1 MISKTTQEQ
10 INATLWRAAD
20 TFRGKIDSSLYK
32 DYILVMLF
40 VKYLSDV
47 YKEHYEKYSE
57 KYNGDEARI
66 ERALSRERFALDKK
80 STFEYLYENR
90 NSTDIGDIINKALEH
105 IEESNKSKLR
115 GVFRNIDFNS
125 EVILGKGN
133 EKNAILRTLLNDFNG
148 LDLRPKYLEGN
159 DVIGDAYEYMIAQF
173 ASDAGKKGGEFFT
186 PSMVSELLSRLVKPE
201 ENDRIYDPTCGSG
214 SLLIRAFKKVPNGKA
229 QIYGQ
234 ERNGQTH
241 SLCKMNMFL
250 HGIDDAKI
258 ENGDTLA
265 NPLNLE
271 DGKLM
276 KFQVVVA
283 NPPFSLDKW
292 AMGFAGA
299 ETQSND
305 EKDEKKFKME
315 ASMDPYRRFEW
326 GVPPSSKGDFAFVL
340 HMLHSLAEEGRMGVV
355 LPHGVLF
362 RGASEGKIR
371 KQILDMN
378 LLDAI
383 IGLPEN
389 LFFGTGIPAVILIF
403 KKNRKRHNVLFIDAS
418 GQEHYEKDKNQ
429 NKLREEDL
437 KEIEKVYNNY
447 ETIDKYSYVATLDE
461 IKENDYNLNIPRYVD
476 TFEEEEIVDMDQ
488 VAKNITNI
496 KAELQEVEQEMAKY
510 LEELGLN

>member
-10 INATLWRAAD
+10 INSTLWRAAD

-40 VKYLSDV
+40 IKYLSDV
-47 YKEHYEKYSE
+47 YKEHYEEYSE
-57 KYNGDEARI
+57 KYNGNEERI
-66 ERALSRERFALDKK
+66 KRALSRERFILDEK
-80 STFEYLYENR
+80 STFDYLYEEINL
-90 NSTDIGDIINKALEH
+90 NNIGEIINKALEH
-105 IEESNKSKLR
+105 IEETNKSKLR

-125 EVILGKGN
+125 EVILGR
-133 EKNAILRTLLNDFNG
+133 EADRNAILKTLLNDFKN
-148 LDLRPKYLEGN
+148 LDLRPSMLEGN

-186 PSMVSELLSRLVKPE
+186 PSMVSELLSRLVKPQ

-214 SLLIRAFKKVPNGKA
+214 SLLIRASKKVVSGKV

-234 ERNGQTH
+234 ERNGQTQA
-241 SLCKMNMFL
+241 LCKMNMFL

-265 NPLNLE
+265 NPLHLE
-271 DGKLM
+271 NDKLM
-276 KFQVVVA
+276 QFQVVVA

-299 ETQSND
+299 EID
-305 EKDEKKFKME
+305 DKKFKME
-315 ASMDPYRRFEW
+315 SALDPYRRFDW
-326 GVPPSSKGDFAFVL
+326 GVPPSSKGDFAFIQ
-340 HMLHSLAEEGRMGVV
+340 HMLYSLAQDGRMGVV

-371 KQILDMN
+371 KQILELN
-378 LLDAI
+378 LLDAV

-403 KKNRKRHNVLFIDAS
+403 KKNRTRNEVLFIDAS
-418 GQEHYEKDKNQ
+418 GEGHYEKGKNQ

-437 KEIEKVYNNY
+437 QKIERVYNAY
-447 ETIDKYSYVATLDE
+447 ETVDKYSYVASIDE

-476 TFEEEEIVDMDQ
+476 TFEEEEMVDMDA
-488 VAKNITNI
+488 VAKNISNI
-496 KAELQEVEQEMAKY
+496 KAELEEVEKQMVKY
-510 LEELGLN
+510 LAELGLN